1 VILAGD
7 VGGTKTL
14 LALEDGTPEAPAIL
28 REATYPSRGFATL
41 EDVLREFLGRGGR
54 HRLRAACFAVAG
66 PVIGGRSRITN
77 LPWELDEARLTSVLG
92 APVTLVNDLEG
103 SGHGLLI
110 LPGAELE
117 VLQRGIE
124 RPGHMALIAAGT
136 GLGEA
141 IVVRAGGHVHVV
153 GSEGGHADFA
163 PRTDLE
169 VALLAYARS
178 RGGPVSYE
186 HVLSG
191 PGLHTIY
198 RFLRDSGVARE
209 PAWLRERLAAGDP
222 SAVISEIALAEG
234 HPLCAQAL
242 DLFVSIYGAEAGNLA
257 LKALA
262 LGGVFVGGGIAPKIL
277 PKLRAGSFVRAFTDK
292 GPMADLMRSIPVGV
306 VRDPRLALRGAAR
319 VARESAGAAGA
330 ADACR
335 RGPRESSLLPGPSD
349 G

>member
-14 LALEDGTPEAPAIL
+14 LALDDGTPEAPASV
-28 REATYPSRGFATL
+28 REATYPSRRFAAF
-41 EDVLREFLGRGGR
+41 EDILLEFLGRDDR
-54 HRLRAACFAVAG
+54 RRLRAACLAVAG

-77 LPWELDEARLTSVLG
+77 LPWELDEARLAEAVG
-92 APVTLVNDLEG
+92 ARVTLVNDLEG
-103 SGHGLLI
+103 AGHGLLAVR
-110 LPGAELE
+110 PDEVE
-117 VLQRGIE
+117 VLQRGVE

-141 IVVRAGGHVHVV
+141 IVVQAGDHVHVV

-169 VALLAYARS
+169 VALLAYASS
-178 RGGPVSYE
+178 RGGHVSYE
-186 HVLSG
+186 RLLSG

-209 PAWLRERLAAGDP
+209 PGWLRERLAAGDP

-242 DLFVSIYGAEAGNLA
+242 ELFVSIYGAEAGNRA

-277 PKLRAGSFVRAFTDK
+277 PKLRSGSFVHAFTDK
-292 GPMADLMRSIPVGV
+292 GPMADLLRSIPVNV

-319 VARESAGAAGA
+319 VARESAEAAGPA
-330 ADACR
+330 EDCR
-335 RGPRESSLLPGPSD
+335 RYPRESPLLPGPSH